1 MNQKICTSLYPQ
13 NRSCPHRGCFNY
25 MFTSVTDANHHEMV
39 MHPGQRAQRLT
50 DLRTGEDNLKPR
62 KHACRFPGCPL
73 VFSSPPMLHA
83 HAFAYEH
90 QSARSLTI
98 AANRRFRKGKQKPP
112 TKQTTK
118 RFPQGP
124 CSSASSSASSSAGSS
139 ASSSAGSSASSST
152 GSSASSSAD
161 SGAAYTSSASSS
173 ASSSSFTSCSSRAVR
188 PKKKRARAEPEEGS
202 ELSDSSELS
211 ESSELSSSD
220 DSSSDEADSDDEPL
234 SVVAQTG
241 ADRRPT
247 FEVGDFV
254 AMQSDGGDGTAVL
267 FVGKVLAKKQR
278 KITVHYM
285 DATTKD
291 FGGCW
296 GFCDDP
302 ESGESHEP
310 WTCSINP
317 NIVIG
322 NVKWVTCGQQCG
334 YHMTDGQW
342 DELQVLFEKSSL
354 DH

>member
-1 MNQKICTSLYPQ
+1 MPAAVL
-13 NRSCPHRGCFNY
+13 
-25 MFTSVTDANHHEMV
+25 A
-39 MHPGQRAQRLT
+39 A
-50 DLRTGEDNLKPR
+50 
-62 KHACRFPGCPL
+62 AL
-73 VFSSPPMLHA
+73 VAVL
-83 HAFAYEH
+83 
-90 QSARSLTI
+90 
-98 AANRRFRKGKQKPP
+98 AAALVAVL
-112 TKQTTK
+112 
-118 RFPQGP
+118 
-124 CSSASSSASSSAGSS
+124 ASSSA
-139 ASSSAGSSASSST
+139 

-310 WTCSINP
+310 WTCSNQP
-317 NIVIG
+317 
-322 NVKWVTCGQQCG
+322 KYC
-334 YHMTDGQW
+334 HR
-342 DELQVLFEKSSL
+342 
-354 DH
+354 